1 MSQANVDVVRT
12 MVEAFNRGDLAAVT
26 AAFAEDCR
34 VDEPPEM
41 PDQPAG
47 GYRGRDGV
55 GEWMMNLRDLLG
67 IRFEPIGLEARGDV
81 VVSELVGRGLGQ
93 ASGAPVEWTTF
104 VVIEVRDGK
113 IVRVRAFLSR
123 EQALAAASSA

>member
-12 MVEAFNRGDLAAVT
+12 MLEAFNRGDLAAVT

-47 GYRGRDGV
+47 GYRGWDGI

-67 IRFEPIGLEARGDV
+67 IRFEPIGLEVRGDV

-93 ASGAPVEWTTF
+93 ASGAPVEWNTF
-104 VVIEVRDGK
+104 AVIELRDGK